1 MFTFSF
7 SLPQFHLISYLF
19 DLLIFLCFSRDHR
32 EWEFKVMSFEDSKKM
47 QYPSSSFS
55 GMDIKSFS
63 ENYFSVQ
70 ESWVT
75 DRHSRKKAGRKGR
88 SSKLYW
94 IKKHYFLFSLFLLF
108 VAAIVAL
115 GVYGI
120 ITFIETEKRKDPKY
134 QCPEGFV
141 LSDCQRA
148 DFQDFLHWEKPI
160 GFIMEDENVYDQG
173 IAFRVLFQ
181 YAQNVALY
189 HSSMDNKYAVRSFV
203 YFLQLVNL
211 QF

>member
-1 MFTFSF
+1 
-7 SLPQFHLISYLF
+7 
-19 DLLIFLCFSRDHR
+19 
-32 EWEFKVMSFEDSKKM
+32 MSFEDSKKM

-120 ITFIETEKRKDPKY
+120 ITFIETEMRKDPKY
-134 QCPEGFV
+134 QCPEE
-141 LSDCQRA
+141 
-148 DFQDFLHWEKPI
+148 FL
-160 GFIMEDENVYDQG
+160 
-173 IAFRVLFQ
+173 
-181 YAQNVALY
+181 
-189 HSSMDNKYAVRSFV
+189 
-203 YFLQLVNL
+203 
-211 QF
+211 